1 MNTPDTNNAPS
12 TASMASSRASGG
24 VKKWLICLL
33 VALMSAGAFWGWGYS
48 QGRAALNVQ
57 RIDYER
63 RLSDAGA
70 QQEKTRAEL
79 GRTLNRSRQLEARAL
94 LLGAAIE
101 LERRNFGTAN
111 TRLREAAIVLQ
122 PAPGDVTSTGENA
135 SVSALQKEI
144 SATNLAVATDVGQ
157 QRERVL
163 ELAAQLEQLTPAA
176 SPSLATPTTDSSPVA
191 TGGAMSGEEN
201 R

>member
-1 MNTPDTNNAPS
+1 MNTRDNDNA
-12 TASMASSRASGG
+12 TASISSSRASGG
-24 VKKWLICLL
+24 AKKWLIGLL
-33 VALMSAGAFWGWGYS
+33 VALLSAAALWGWGYS
-48 QGRAALNVQ
+48 QGRAALSVQ

-63 RLSDAGA
+63 RLSDADA
-70 QQEKTRAEL
+70 QQEKTRTEL

-111 TRLREAAIVLQ
+111 TRLREAAITLQ
-122 PAPGDVTSTGENA
+122 PAPGDVTSSGENTSMA
-135 SVSALQKEI
+135 ALQKEI

-176 SPSLATPTTDSSPVA
+176 SPSLAAPTTVSSPVE
-191 TGGAMSGEEN
+191 TGSAMREGEN

>member
-1 MNTPDTNNAPS
+1 MNTPDTNDAPA
-12 TASMASSRASGG
+12 TASTSSSHASGG
-24 VKKWLICLL
+24 VKKWLIGVI
-33 VALMSAGAFWGWGYS
+33 VALLSAAALWGWGYS
-48 QGRAALNVQ
+48 QGRAALSVQ

-63 RLSDAGA
+63 RLSDADA

-111 TRLREAAIVLQ
+111 TRLREAAITLQ
-122 PAPGDVTSTGENA
+122 PAFGGVSSTGEDTNL
-135 SVSALQKEI
+135 SALQKEI
-144 SATNLAVATDVGQ
+144 SATNLAVATDVGR

-163 ELAAQLEQLTPAA
+163 RFAAQLEQLTPAA
-176 SPSLATPTTDSSPVA
+176 SPSLAPPTTVSSPVA
-191 TGGAMSGEEN
+191 TGGAMSGGEN